1 LSQTLSASFTREL
14 RLLDAADYK
23 YVFAK
28 SRRFGNQNFT
38 LLVRVN
44 QEDHARMGLAIAKKA
59 VKRAVDRNR
68 IKRMIRE
75 SFRHVQHDLP
85 NIDVVIMC
93 RSSAIA
99 LEKADIR
106 QQFDKQ
112 WSYISRKL
120 NLSTTTNK

>member
-1 LSQTLSASFTREL
+1 MSASFTREL
-14 RLLDAADYK
+14 RLLDAAQYK

-28 SRRFGNQNFT
+28 ARRFGNQNFT
-38 LLVRVN
+38 LLVRKNEV
-44 QEDHARMGLAIAKKA
+44 DHARMGLAIAKKA

-68 IKRMIRE
+68 IKRIIRE

-93 RSSAIA
+93 RPSAVP
-99 LEKADIR
+99 LNKEQIR

-120 NLSTTTNK
+120 NPLPTE

>member
-1 LSQTLSASFTREL
+1 VSASFTREL
-14 RLLDAADYK
+14 RLLDATQYK

-28 SRRFGNQNFT
+28 ARRFGNQNFT

-44 QEDHARMGLAIAKKA
+44 EESHARMGLAIAKKA

-68 IKRMIRE
+68 IKRIIRE
-75 SFRHVQHDLP
+75 SFRHMQYDLP

-93 RSSAIA
+93 RPSAVP
-99 LEKADIR
+99 LKKEEIR

-112 WSYISRKL
+112 WSYINRKL
-120 NLSTTTNK
+120 KGNLSKS

>member
-1 LSQTLSASFTREL
+1 MSASFTREL
-14 RLLDAADYK
+14 RLLDATQYK

-28 SRRFGNQNFT
+28 ARRFGNQNFT

-44 QEDHARMGLAIAKKA
+44 EESHARMGLAIAKKA

-68 IKRMIRE
+68 IKRIIRE
-75 SFRHVQHDLP
+75 SFRHMQYDLP

-93 RSSAIA
+93 RPSAVP
-99 LEKADIR
+99 LKKEEIR

-112 WSYISRKL
+112 WSYINRKL
-120 NLSTTTNK
+120 KGNLSKS

>member
-1 LSQTLSASFTREL
+1 MSASFTREL
-14 RLLDAADYK
+14 RLLDAAQYK

-28 SRRFGNQNFT
+28 ARRFGNQNFT

-44 QEDHARMGLAIAKKA
+44 EESHARMGLAIAKKA

-68 IKRMIRE
+68 IKRIIRE
-75 SFRHVQHDLP
+75 SFRHMQYDLP

-93 RSSAIA
+93 RPSAVP
-99 LEKADIR
+99 LKKEEIR

-112 WSYISRKL
+112 WSYISKKL
-120 NLSTTTNK
+120 KGNLSKS